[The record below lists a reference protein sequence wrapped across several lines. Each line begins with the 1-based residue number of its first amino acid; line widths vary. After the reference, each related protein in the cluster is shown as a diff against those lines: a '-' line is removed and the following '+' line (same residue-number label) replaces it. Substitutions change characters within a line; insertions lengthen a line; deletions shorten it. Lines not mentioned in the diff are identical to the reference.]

1 MYICSVVILVGFL
14 VCLVFYGF
22 VNSVVIAISLYGCWW
37 VWLLGFVGLWRLY
50 WFVLMCTCGVILLVL
65 FDAAVGACTDWLGC

>member
-22 VNSVVIAISLYGCWW
+22 VNSVVIAISLFGCWW
-37 VWLLGFVGLWRLY
+37 V
-50 WFVLMCTCGVILLVL
+50 
-65 FDAAVGACTDWLGC
+65 